1 MLEEEGRFKFVL
13 KYHEKGLRKN
23 KQCKKIDPSCMKLIN
38 EKGGKKKKKTYKFVH
53 PGSTLTTLLRAS

>member
-38 EKGGKKKKKTYKFVH
+38 EKGGKKKKK
-53 PGSTLTTLLRAS
+53 L